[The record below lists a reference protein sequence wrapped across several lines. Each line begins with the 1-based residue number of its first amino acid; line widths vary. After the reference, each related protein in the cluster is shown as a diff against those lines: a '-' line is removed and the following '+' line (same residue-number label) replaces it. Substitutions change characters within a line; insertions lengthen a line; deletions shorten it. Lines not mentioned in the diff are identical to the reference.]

1 MKRRWEVWLGGEVR
15 GRTFGARDSIESRR
29 NLSRRRLNPSGNHW
43 CRSRERW
50 QVRVKIGGRRHHVGI
65 TDTAEQAEQLWCEWW
80 PTVGVKLWEEAYGEP
95 FYPAVEAS

>member
-50 QVRVKIGGRRHHVGI
+50 QVARPMRALTEGTK
-65 TDTAEQAEQLWCEWW
+65 
-80 PTVGVKLWEEAYGEP
+80 P
-95 FYPAVEAS
+95 